1 MGFWGFFWLFF
12 IFIPL
17 LLAWIYT
24 IVDIFQRPDEGALT
38 KFLWVLLILFLPLL
52 GMLIYFIARPSDPEI
67 MERSVV

>member
-1 MGFWGFFWLFF
+1 MEFWDFFWLFL

-24 IVDIFQRPDEGALT
+24 MVDIFMRPDEGGLT

-67 MERSVV
+67 AERALL

>member
-1 MGFWGFFWLFF
+1 MEFWDFFWLFL

-24 IVDIFQRPDEGALT
+24 MVDIFMRPDEGGLT

-67 MERSVV
+67 AERALV

>member
-1 MGFWGFFWLFF
+1 MEFWDFFWLFF

-24 IVDIFQRPDEGALT
+24 IVDIFQRPDEGGLT

-67 MERSVV
+67 IERSVV

>member
-1 MGFWGFFWLFF
+1 MEFWDFFWLFL

-17 LLAWIYT
+17 MLAWIYT
-24 IVDIFQRPDEGALT
+24 MVDIFMRPDEGGLT

-67 MERSVV
+67 IERAVV

>member
-1 MGFWGFFWLFF
+1 MEFWDFFWLFF

-24 IVDIFQRPDEGALT
+24 IVDIFQRPDEGGLT

-67 MERSVV
+67 IERTVV

>member
-1 MGFWGFFWLFF
+1 MEFWDFFWLFF

-17 LLAWIYT
+17 FLAWIYT
-24 IVDIFQRPDEGALT
+24 LIDIFQRPDEGGLT